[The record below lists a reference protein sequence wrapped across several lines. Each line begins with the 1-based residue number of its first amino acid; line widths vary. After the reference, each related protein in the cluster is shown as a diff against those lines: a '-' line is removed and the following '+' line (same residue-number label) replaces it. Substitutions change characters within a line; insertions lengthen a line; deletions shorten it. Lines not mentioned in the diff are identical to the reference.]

1 MQDQEQD
8 QAQDPTQD
16 PAQPQPEPQPAPT
29 EPEQPTEAV
38 NGDEDEDETEVDDP
52 GLVKER
58 PLVGSGQLPTSMPRA
73 PRGIAGA
80 VAEVGDESPRRAW
93 ARGAGVGRVS
103 RPAFV

>member
-58 PLVGSGQLPTSMPRA
+58 PPGGVWPAADEHAEGTSRHRRR
-73 PRGIAGA
+73 RG
-80 VAEVGDESPRRAW
+80 
-93 ARGAGVGRVS
+93 
-103 RPAFV
+103 